1 VETADLTI
9 IGAGPA
15 GLYGAFYGALRGL
28 RVRLFEA
35 LPFAGG
41 QIAALYPEKTIL
53 DVGGLPLIRGADL
66 VARLTEQAAFGQ
78 PDIHF
83 AEQVRQLRRAEDGF
97 ALETTLGRY
106 RTRAVLVAT
115 GVGSFAPKPLGTE
128 AVDRWTGRG
137 VRHALG
143 EPRAFAGRECV
154 VVGGGD
160 SALDWALE
168 LADAGARV
176 TLVHRRDHFRGAE
189 ASVARAEAS
198 GVRILRSCALEALL
212 GGDRPQRAVVRDL
225 RSGLAEEIPCAEVIL
240 ALGFAADLSL
250 LRAWELP
257 LDGRGV
263 IVAPDSMAVA
273 PGIYAAGDVT
283 AYPGKLK
290 LIATAFAEAALAVS
304 ACKQALDPAARLQA
318 GHSSELGRA
327 ERG

>member
-1 VETADLTI
+1 MDTADLTI

-15 GLYGAFYGALRGL
+15 GLYAAFYAALRSL

-53 DVGGLPLIRGADL
+53 DVGGHPNVRGADL
-66 VARLTEQAAFGQ
+66 VARLEEQAAFGK
-78 PDIHF
+78 PELRF
-83 AEQVRQLRRAEDGF
+83 GEQVRRLERVGDGF
-97 ALETTLGRY
+97 ELETASGRS

-115 GVGSFAPKPLGTE
+115 GVGSFAPRPLGTP
-128 AVDRWTGRG
+128 AVDDWTGRG

-143 EPRAFAGRECV
+143 DPRGFAGRDCL

-160 SALDWALE
+160 SALDWSLE
-168 LADAGARV
+168 LAAAGARV

-189 ASVARAEAS
+189 ASVARAEEA
-198 GVRILRSCALEALL
+198 GVRIRRSCVLEALL
-212 GGDRPQRAVVRDL
+212 GPDRPRSAVLRDL
-225 RSGLAEEIPCAEVIL
+225 RTGVAEEVPCAEVVL

-250 LRAWELP
+250 LRAWGLP

-263 IVAPDSMAVA
+263 LVAPDSMAVSR
-273 PGIYAAGDVT
+273 GIYAAGDVA

-318 GHSSELGRA
+318 GHSSDLGPA
-327 ERG
+327 PG